1 MGEKRKSLSQ
11 KLLQVAAK
19 SEQST
24 DQVLQTAELIT
35 NAFNEDPFASTSSIR
50 NKVCKCLVKD
60 FKMHPNQALSYYHA
74 AKDIVLPFMA
84 SGEKIAQADAQLDHI
99 AKHAAENLYRTLY
112 DSKGEILETHHF
124 DSKNAVAAINAIKV
138 KTDVLAKTQKNVIEA
153 QKNASEEHREKDLNL
168 GQANREQ
175 LENFLKQKLLTNP
188 ELATQ
193 IIKKKE
199 AEVSIADSKAFY
211 KED

>member
-11 KLLQVAAK
+11 KLLQIASK

-24 DQVLQTAELIT
+24 DHVLTTADLIT
-35 NAFNEDPFASTSSIR
+35 KAFNDDPFASTGQIR
-50 NKVCKCLVKD
+50 HKVCKCLVDD

-99 AKHAAENLYRTLY
+99 AAHAAKNLYRTLY
-112 DSKGEILETHHF
+112 DSKGQILETEHF
-124 DSKNAVAAINAIKV
+124 DSKNAVAAVSAIKV
-138 KTDVLAKTQKNVIEA
+138 KADLLTKTQKNVIEA
-153 QKNASEEHREKDLNL
+153 QKNASEEHRERDLNL

-199 AEVSIADSKAFY
+199 AETSVADARAFY
-211 KED
+211 KEE